1 MKRFW
6 SVSIT
11 LGTLTVSTFLLLT
24 AASPVSPIEQRIMDY
39 VEGHTEEAIHL
50 LETTVNINS
59 GTMNREGVQAAGKVF
74 ASELTS
80 LGFETN
86 WIPMESV
93 QRAGHLVAERRG
105 SRGKKLLLIGHIDTV
120 FEKDSPFQ
128 RFDRLGDTATG
139 PGVEDMKGGIVV
151 IIYALKAL
159 ESVGALEGRTITVVL
174 TGDEEDT
181 GDPLSVSR
189 GPLLE
194 AAQASDVALG
204 FEGGVG
210 GTGTATVARR
220 GFTGWELKVQ
230 GKAGHS
236 SLIFKEEFGSGA
248 IYEASRI
255 LHAFHE
261 DLRGDRY
268 LTFSPG
274 IILGGT
280 THDYDIVQSRGTA
293 FGKTNVIPEMV
304 VVAGDL
310 RFISERQRED
320 AKDRMRAIV
329 AQNFPLTSA
338 TISFQDSYPP
348 MSPTPGNYQLL
359 EQLNQVSQSLG
370 FGTVEAVDP
379 GLRGAADI
387 SFAAPFT
394 DSLDGLGVVGTGG
407 HTVDEKVDLSSLPLM
422 TKRAAVFIYRLTR

>member
-6 SVSIT
+6 FISIT
-11 LGTLTVSTFLLLT
+11 LGTLALSTFLLLG
-24 AASPVSPIEQRIMDY
+24 AASPISPVEQRVMDH
-39 VEGHTEEAIHL
+39 VDAHTEEAIRL

-59 GTMNREGVQAAGKVF
+59 GTMNLEGVQEAGRVF
-74 ASELTS
+74 ESEFS
-80 LGFETN
+80 ALGFETS
-86 WIPMESV
+86 WVPMDTVE
-93 QRAGHLVAERRG
+93 RAGHLVAERKG
-105 SRGKKLLLIGHIDTV
+105 SRGKKILLIGHIDTV
-120 FEKDSPFQ
+120 FETDSPFQ
-128 RFDRLGDTATG
+128 RFERMGSMAAG

-159 ESVGALEGRTITVVL
+159 DSVGALEDTTIRVVL

-181 GDPLSVSR
+181 GDPLDISR

-220 GFTGWELKVQ
+220 GFTGWELEVK

-236 SLIFKEEFGSGA
+236 SLIFKEDFGSGA
-248 IYEASRI
+248 IYEVSRI
-255 LHAFHE
+255 LNAFHE
-261 DLRGDRY
+261 ELRGDQY

-280 THDYDIVQSRGTA
+280 TSEYDVVQSRGTA
-293 FGKTNVIPEMV
+293 FGKTNVIPETV

-310 RFISERQRED
+310 RFISGRQRES
-320 AKDRMRAIV
+320 AKDRMRTIV
-329 AQNFPLTSA
+329 ARNLPLTSA
-338 TISFQDSYPP
+338 AISFQDSYPA
-348 MSPTPGNYQLL
+348 MAPTLGNYALL
-359 EQLNQVSQSLG
+359 EQLNQVSQELG
-370 FGTVEAVDP
+370 FGPVAAVDP
-379 GLRGAADI
+379 GLRGAADV
-387 SFAAPFT
+387 SFAAPYV

-407 HTVDEKVDLSSLPLM
+407 HTVDERVDLSSIPLM
-422 TKRAAVFIYRLTR
+422 TKRAAVFIHRLTR

>member
-6 SVSIT
+6 FISIT
-11 LGTLTVSTFLLLT
+11 LSALTLSTFLLVGAVT
-24 AASPVSPIEQRIMDY
+24 PVSLTEKQIMDY
-39 VEGHTEEAIHL
+39 VEAHTEEAIRL

-59 GTMNREGVQAAGKVF
+59 GTMNLEGVQEAGRVF
-74 ASELTS
+74 ESEFAS
-80 LGFETN
+80 LGFETS
-86 WIPMESV
+86 WISMDSV
-93 QRAGHLVAERRG
+93 ERAGHLVAQRRG
-105 SRGKKLLLIGHIDTV
+105 NRGKKILLIGHIDTV

-128 RFDRLGDTATG
+128 EFERLGDTATG

-159 ESVGALEGRTITVVL
+159 DSVGALQDTTITVVL

-220 GFTGWELKVQ
+220 GFTGWELAVK

-236 SLIFKEEFGSGA
+236 SLIFKEDFGSGA
-248 IYEASRI
+248 IYEVSRI
-255 LHAFHE
+255 LNAFYQE
-261 DLRGDRY
+261 LRGEQY

-280 THDYDIVQSRGTA
+280 TSDYDLVQSRGTA
-293 FGKTNVIPEMV
+293 FGKTNVIPETV

-310 RFISERQRED
+310 RFISEQQRES

-329 AQNFPLTSA
+329 ARNLPLTSA
-338 TISFQDSYPP
+338 TISFQDSYPA
-348 MSPTPGNYQLL
+348 MSPTSGNYALL
-359 EQLNQVSQSLG
+359 EQLNQLSQELG
-370 FGTVEAVDP
+370 FGTVVAVDP
-379 GLRGAADI
+379 GLRGAADV
-387 SFAAPFT
+387 SFAAPYA

-407 HTVDEKVDLSSLPLM
+407 HTVDEKVDLSSIPLI
-422 TKRAAVFIYRLTR
+422 TQRAAVFIHRLTR

>member
-6 SVSIT
+6 FISIT
-11 LGTLTVSTFLLLT
+11 LGTLALSTFLLLG
-24 AASPVSPIEQRIMDY
+24 AASPISPVEQRVMDH
-39 VEGHTEEAIHL
+39 VDAHTEEAIRL

-59 GTMNREGVQAAGKVF
+59 GTMNLEGVQEVGRVF
-74 ASELTS
+74 ESEFS
-80 LGFETN
+80 ALGFETS
-86 WIPMESV
+86 WVPMDTVE
-93 QRAGHLVAERRG
+93 RAGHLVAERKG
-105 SRGKKLLLIGHIDTV
+105 SRGKKILLIGHIDTV
-120 FEKDSPFQ
+120 FETDSPFQ
-128 RFDRLGDTATG
+128 RFERMGSMAAG

-159 ESVGALEGRTITVVL
+159 DSVGALEDTTIRVVL

-181 GDPLSVSR
+181 GDPLDISR

-220 GFTGWELKVQ
+220 GFTGWELEVK

-236 SLIFKEEFGSGA
+236 SLIFKEDFGSGA
-248 IYEASRI
+248 IYEVSRI
-255 LHAFHE
+255 LNAFHE
-261 DLRGDRY
+261 ELRGDQY

-280 THDYDIVQSRGTA
+280 TSEYDVVQSRGTA
-293 FGKTNVIPEMV
+293 FGKTNVIPETV

-310 RFISERQRED
+310 RFISERQRES
-320 AKDRMRAIV
+320 AKDRMRTIV
-329 AQNFPLTSA
+329 ARNLPLTSA
-338 TISFQDSYPP
+338 AISFQDSYPA
-348 MSPTPGNYQLL
+348 MAPTLGNYALL
-359 EQLNQVSQSLG
+359 EQLNQVSQELG
-370 FGTVEAVDP
+370 FGPVAAVDP
-379 GLRGAADI
+379 GLRGAADV
-387 SFAAPFT
+387 SFAAPYV

-407 HTVDEKVDLSSLPLM
+407 HTVDERVDLSSIPLM
-422 TKRAAVFIYRLTR
+422 TKRAAVFIHRLTR

>member
-6 SVSIT
+6 FLSIT
-11 LGTLTVSTFLLLT
+11 LSTLTLSTFLLLG
-24 AASPVSPIEQRIMDY
+24 AATPISPTEQQIMAY
-39 VEGHTEEAIHL
+39 VEAHTEEAISL
-50 LETTVNINS
+50 LETAVNINS
-59 GTMNREGVQAAGKVF
+59 GTINLEGVQEAGRVF
-74 ASELTS
+74 ESQLAS
-80 LGFETN
+80 LGFETS
-86 WIPMESV
+86 WIPMDSV
-93 QRAGHLVAERRG
+93 ERAGHLVAQRRG
-105 SRGKKLLLIGHIDTV
+105 TQGKKLLLIGHIDTV

-128 RFDRLGDTATG
+128 RFERLGNMAAG

-151 IIYALKAL
+151 ILYALKAL
-159 ESVGALEGRTITVVL
+159 DSVGALENTTITVVL

-220 GFTGWELKVQ
+220 GFTGWELEVT

-236 SLIFKEEFGSGA
+236 SQIFREDFGSGA
-248 IYEASRI
+248 IYEVSRI
-255 LHAFHE
+255 LNAFHE
-261 DLRGDRY
+261 ELRGDPY

-280 THDYDIVQSRGTA
+280 TSEYDVVRSKGTA
-293 FGKTNVIPEMV
+293 FGKTNVIPETV

-310 RFISERQRED
+310 RFISEQQREN
-320 AKDRMRAIV
+320 AKNRMRTIV
-329 AQNFPLTSA
+329 ARSLPLTSA

-348 MSPTPGNYQLL
+348 MSPTDGNYALL
-359 EQLNQVSQSLG
+359 EQLSQVSQELG
-370 FGTVEAVDP
+370 FGPVVAVDP

-387 SFAAPFT
+387 SFAAPYA

-407 HTVDEKVDLSSLPLM
+407 HTVDEKVDLSSIPRM
-422 TKRAAVFIYRLTR
+422 TKRAAVFIHRLTR

>member
-6 SVSIT
+6 FISIT
-11 LGTLTVSTFLLLT
+11 LSTLTLSTFLFLR
-24 AASPVSPIEQRIMDY
+24 AGVPISSTEQQILDY
-39 VEGHTEEAIHL
+39 VDAHTEEAITL
-50 LETTVNINS
+50 LEISVNINS
-59 GTMNREGVQAAGKVF
+59 GTINLEGVRETGRVF
-74 ASELTS
+74 ESELAS
-80 LGFETN
+80 LGFETA
-86 WIPMESV
+86 WIPMDSV
-93 QRAGHLVAERRG
+93 ERAGHLVAQRRG
-105 SRGKKLLLIGHIDTV
+105 SQGKKILLIGHIDTV

-128 RFDRLGDTATG
+128 RFERMGTMAAG

-159 ESVGALEGRTITVVL
+159 ASVGALEDTTITVVL

-181 GDPLSVSR
+181 GDPLRVSR

-220 GFTGWELKVQ
+220 GFTGWELEVT

-236 SLIFKEEFGSGA
+236 SQIFKEDFGSGA
-248 IYEASRI
+248 IYEVSRI
-255 LHAFHE
+255 LNAFHE
-261 DLRGDRY
+261 ELRGDQY

-280 THDYDIVQSRGTA
+280 TSDYDVTRSRGTA
-293 FGKTNVIPEMV
+293 FGKTNVIPETV

-310 RFISERQRED
+310 RFISEQQREH

-329 AQNFPLTSA
+329 ARHLPLTSA
-338 TISFQDSYPP
+338 TISFQDSYPA
-348 MSPTPGNYQLL
+348 MSPTPGNYALL
-359 EQLNQVSQSLG
+359 EQLNQISQELG
-370 FGTVEAVDP
+370 FGPVVAVDP
-379 GLRGAADI
+379 GLRGAADV
-387 SFAAPFT
+387 SFAAPYA

-407 HTVDEKVDLSSLPLM
+407 HTVGEKVDLSSIPIM
-422 TKRAAVFIYRLTR
+422 TKRAAVFIHRLTR

>member
-6 SVSIT
+6 IISIT
-11 LGTLTVSTFLLLT
+11 ISTLTLSTFLLWG
-24 AASPVSPIEQRIMDY
+24 AAAPVSPTEQRIMDY
-39 VEGHTEEAIHL
+39 VEAHTEEAITL

-59 GTMNREGVQAAGKVF
+59 GTMNLAGVQKAGRVF
-74 ASELTS
+74 ESEFAS
-80 LGFETN
+80 LGFETS
-86 WIPMESV
+86 WIPMDSV
-93 QRAGHLVAERRG
+93 ERAGHLVAQRRG
-105 SRGKKLLLIGHIDTV
+105 SRGKKVLLIGHIDTV

-128 RFDRLGDTATG
+128 RFERRGNIAAG
-139 PGVEDMKGGIVV
+139 PGVEDMKGGIIV
-151 IIYALKAL
+151 ILYALKAL
-159 ESVGALEGRTITVVL
+159 DSVGALEDTTITVVL

-194 AAQASDVALG
+194 AAQASDVVLG

-210 GTGTATVARR
+210 GTGSATVARR
-220 GFTGWELKVQ
+220 GFTGWELEVT

-236 SLIFKEEFGSGA
+236 SQIFREDFGSGA
-248 IYEASRI
+248 IYEVSRI
-255 LHAFHE
+255 LNAFHE
-261 DLRGDRY
+261 ELRGDPY

-280 THDYDIVQSRGTA
+280 TSEYDDVRSQGTA
-293 FGKTNVIPEMV
+293 FGKTNVIPETV

-310 RFISERQRED
+310 RFISEQQREN

-329 AQNFPLTSA
+329 ARNLPLTSA

-348 MSPTPGNYQLL
+348 MSPTDGNYALL
-359 EQLNQVSQSLG
+359 EQLNQVSQELG
-370 FGTVEAVDP
+370 FGPVVAVDP
-379 GLRGAADI
+379 GLRGAADV
-387 SFAAPFT
+387 SFAAPYA

-407 HTVDEKVDLSSLPLM
+407 HTVDEKVDLSSIPIM
-422 TKRAAVFIYRLTR
+422 TKRAAVFIHRLTR